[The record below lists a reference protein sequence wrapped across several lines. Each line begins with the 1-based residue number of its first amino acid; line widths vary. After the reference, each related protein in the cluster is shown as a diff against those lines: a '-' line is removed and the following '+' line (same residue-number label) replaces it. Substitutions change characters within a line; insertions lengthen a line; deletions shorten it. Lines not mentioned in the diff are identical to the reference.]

1 MSHSWMAFETSST
14 FISVRTSSLET
25 KLKKD
30 LLYFHILILLLDEN
44 PDRWKRDGCRWWFFR
59 NFIEDFFNV
68 GQKVYIISEIISSN
82 MNYEIVWLLTDYV
95 IEFI

>member
-1 MSHSWMAFETSST
+1 MKTRWMTIA
-14 FISVRTSSLET
+14 ILSL
-25 KLKKD
+25 
-30 LLYFHILILLLDEN
+30 
-44 PDRWKRDGCRWWFFR
+44 

-82 MNYEIVWLLTDYV
+82 MNYEIVWLLIDYV